1 MIFVDSN
8 IPMYLVGE
16 SHPHKF
22 DAQRMLERA
31 VSANE
36 RLVTDAEVLQEI
48 LHRYTA
54 IDRRDAIQPALGA
67 ILAFVDEVI
76 PITRHDVE
84 AARDIV
90 LQLRG
95 FSARDA
101 IHGAVMRRHGIT
113 TIMTFG
119 RGFAGLPGINILAG

>member
-1 MIFVDSN
+1 
-8 IPMYLVGE
+8 MYLVGE

-22 DAQRMLERA
+22 DTQRMLERA

-67 ILAFVDEVI
+67 ILAVVDEVI
-76 PITRHDVE
+76 PITRDDVE

-90 LQLRG
+90 LQRRG
-95 FSARDA
+95 LSARNA
-101 IHGAVMRRHGIT
+101 IHGAVMRRRGIT
-113 TIMTFG
+113 TIMTFD
-119 RGFAGLPGINILAG
+119 RSFAGLLGISILAG

>member
-16 SHPHKF
+16 PHPHKF
-22 DAQRMLERA
+22 DTQRMLERA

-54 IDRRDAIQPALGA
+54 IDRRDAIQPALGV
-67 ILAFVDEVI
+67 ILALADEVI
-76 PITRHDVE
+76 PITRHDLE

-90 LQLRG
+90 LQVRG
-95 FSARDA
+95 LSARDA
-101 IHGAVMRRHGIT
+101 IHAAVMQRHGIA
-113 TIMTFG
+113 TIMTFD
-119 RGFAGLPGINILAG
+119 RGFAGLPGISILAG